1 MTYEL
6 SKEEKI
12 AIVNQHLKSLEYNRY
27 NIQMSLAEENAIDA
41 PSQVVL
47 DSLNAQL
54 AENTAR
60 KSVLIQELETLN
72 LA

>member
-60 KSVLIQELETLN
+60 KSVLIEELETLN